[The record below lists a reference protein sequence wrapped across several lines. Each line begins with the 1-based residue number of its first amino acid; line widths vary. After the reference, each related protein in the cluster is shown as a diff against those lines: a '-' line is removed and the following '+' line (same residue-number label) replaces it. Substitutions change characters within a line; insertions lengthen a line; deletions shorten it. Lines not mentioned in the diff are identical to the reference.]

1 MTDERRQ
8 VTLSKAHRETPA
20 GRELIDLLTEL
31 SADGNV
37 SREEMER
44 LRAWLE
50 VDHGVDFPALPFL
63 HETIEQISLDGEVTE
78 DELDLLALAIERVLP
93 KDIRLA
99 ATARRKQLR
108 EARRVAQ
115 RETQRQTM
123 IAARVERKASRD
135 AARVRA
141 GLLYRAEWPVRGAFR
156 SAERREAC
164 ERLIDGDTVKLEREP
179 DSPHDSN
186 AILILGHDDGE
197 LGYVPRDEARTVA
210 PLLDAGAEAD
220 VIVCRLWETPEG
232 QVVPIVLA
240 KVRRGDADPSVAK
253 GAKVKSSPFCAEQ
266 IQDEAVK
273 CRHCGESFTTDA
285 ARWKIFCIQLNALS
299 PHERE
304 GALAKLTPKQRGF
317 VKLPGGALGLVG
329 TPREQIST
337 LRQLR
342 SPLFAIAGL
351 FLISL
356 LLSVFLSQADRSKPK
371 QAVRPLIDRQF
382 APTEKEF
389 AARLSRNYAGSID
402 LFQLNDD
409 GSLYVN
415 WTSTKCAY
423 LDAEVVDLA
432 LSIGRTQKG
441 LFSFDL
447 KCRRTCEGNFTDFTV
462 GADVI
467 DDYLSGAINDPQ
479 LYQRTRPGR

>member
-1 MTDERRQ
+1 M
-8 VTLSKAHRETPA
+8 
-20 GRELIDLLTEL
+20 G
-31 SADGNV
+31 
-37 SREEMER
+37 
-44 LRAWLE
+44 
-50 VDHGVDFPALPFL
+50 
-63 HETIEQISLDGEVTE
+63 
-78 DELDLLALAIERVLP
+78 
-93 KDIRLA
+93 
-99 ATARRKQLR
+99 
-108 EARRVAQ
+108 RVAQ

-240 KVRRGDADPSVAK
+240 KVRRGDADPSVA
-253 GAKVKSSPFCAEQ
+253 AKVKSCPFCARQ

-273 CRHCGESFTTDA
+273 CRHCGESLTTDA

-299 PHERE
+299 AYERE
-304 GALAKLTPKQRGF
+304 AALAKLTPKQREF
-317 VKLPGGALGLVG
+317 VRLHGGALGLVETPARIQVDASR

-337 LRQLR
+337 LRQFRPVFFL
-342 SPLFAIAGL
+342 LAGL
-351 FLISL
+351 FLIGL
-356 LLSVFLSQADRSKPK
+356 LL
-371 QAVRPLIDRQF
+371 
-382 APTEKEF
+382 
-389 AARLSRNYAGSID
+389 N
-402 LFQLNDD
+402 
-409 GSLYVN
+409 
-415 WTSTKCAY
+415 
-423 LDAEVVDLA
+423 
-432 LSIGRTQKG
+432 
-441 LFSFDL
+441 
-447 KCRRTCEGNFTDFTV
+447 
-462 GADVI
+462 VI
-467 DDYLSGAINDPQ
+467 AH
-479 LYQRTRPGR
+479 